1 MSTTAIA
8 VGLTRA
14 RMPNEPGARASP
26 VLTAERDVRLSGV
39 PGDSRADADFVVARN
54 PQEDS
59 KLPYLVHLPLEGGLV
74 LKARD
79 KWPTSARV
87 YCHRFDEP
95 WPADAEVVEREPV
108 RLCRRRGAAVD
119 LVLERRSQARS
130 QFVFT
135 QVRGRNAI
143 FWQTQ
148 RTAKS
153 ANPGARVPRGR
164 ALSEPL
170 AVLVDTRE
178 RYPYRFS
185 TLPIE
190 RRREALPAGDYGVRD
205 ADGDMLA
212 TVERKTLEN
221 LATSLSDGSLAFQ
234 MARLAEVP
242 LAAVAVEGR
251 YAALLAHAHVPA
263 GLLADQLVRL
273 QTRYPQVP
281 VVFLDSR
288 RHAEDWTHRFLAT
301 ALTDRQA
308 IVDTRPA

>member
-1 MSTTAIA
+1 
-8 VGLTRA
+8 
-14 RMPNEPGARASP
+14 
-26 VLTAERDVRLSGV
+26 VLGQTSAGGE
-39 PGDSRADADFVVARN
+39 FVVARN
-54 PQEDS
+54 PQADS
-59 KLPYLVHLPLEGGLV
+59 KLPYLVQLPLDGGLV
-74 LKARD
+74 LKTRE
-79 KWPTSARV
+79 KWPVSARV
-87 YCHRFDEP
+87 YCHRFEEP

-119 LVLERRSQARS
+119 LVLVRGTQARS

-148 RTAKS
+148 QTAKS

-164 ALSEPL
+164 ALSGPL

-178 RYPYRFS
+178 RYPYRFT
-185 TLPIE
+185 TLPVE
-190 RRREALPAGDYGVRD
+190 RHREALPAGDYGVRD
-205 ADGDMLA
+205 ANGELLA
-212 TVERKTLEN
+212 AVERKTLEN
-221 LATSLSDGSLAFQ
+221 LADSLSDGSLAFQ
-234 MARLAEVP
+234 MGRLAQLP

-251 YAALLAHAHVPA
+251 YTTLLTRAHAPA
-263 GLLADQLVRL
+263 GWLADQLVRL
-273 QTRYPQVP
+273 QARYPQVP

-308 IVDTRPA
+308 IRETHPT

>member
-1 MSTTAIA
+1 MA
-8 VGLTRA
+8 L
-14 RMPNEPGARASP
+14 
-26 VLTAERDVRLSGV
+26 
-39 PGDSRADADFVVARN
+39 N
-54 PQEDS
+54 PQSDS
-59 KLPYLVHLPLEGGLV
+59 KLPYLVHLPLDDGLV
-74 LKARD
+74 LKARE
-79 KWPTSARV
+79 KWPVSARV
-87 YCHRFDEP
+87 YCHRFEEP
-95 WPADAEVVEREPV
+95 WPADAEIVEREPV

-119 LVLERRSQARS
+119 LVLERGSQARS
-130 QFVFT
+130 QFIFT

-170 AVLVDTRE
+170 VVLVDTRE

-185 TLPIE
+185 TQPVE
-190 RRREALPAGDYGVRD
+190 RHREALPAGDYGVRD
-205 ADGDMLA
+205 ATGELLA
-212 TVERKTLEN
+212 AVERKTLEN
-221 LATSLSDGSLAFQ
+221 LATSLSDGSLVFQ
-234 MARLAEVP
+234 MGRLADLP

-251 YAALLAHAHVPA
+251 YAALLSHAHAPA
-263 GLLADQLVRL
+263 GWLADQLVRV

-308 IVDTRPA
+308 IADTVAPADPRA

>member
-1 MSTTAIA
+1 VLAA
-8 VGLTRA
+8 A
-14 RMPNEPGARASP
+14 RDG
-26 VLTAERDVRLSGV
+26 RLSGV
-39 PGDSRADADFVVARN
+39 PGDSRAGAEFVVARN
-54 PQEDS
+54 PQADS
-59 KLPYLVHLPLEGGLV
+59 KLPYLVQLPLDGGLV
-74 LKARD
+74 LKARET
-79 KWPTSARV
+79 WPSSARV
-87 YCHRFDEP
+87 YCHRFEEP
-95 WPADAEVVEREPV
+95 WPADAEVIEREPV

-119 LVLERRSQARS
+119 LVLERGSRARS

-135 QVRGRNAI
+135 QVRGRDAI

-148 RTAKS
+148 QTAKS

-164 ALSEPL
+164 ALREPL

-185 TLPIE
+185 TLPVE
-190 RRREALPAGDYGVRD
+190 RHREALPAGDYGVR
-205 ADGDMLA
+205 AANGHLLA
-212 TVERKTLEN
+212 AVERKTLEN

-234 MARLAEVP
+234 MGRLAELP

-251 YAALLAHAHVPA
+251 YAALLAHAHAPA
-263 GLLADQLVRL
+263 GWLADQLVRL

-308 IVDTRPA
+308 IFDTHPT

>member
-1 MSTTAIA
+1 
-8 VGLTRA
+8 
-14 RMPNEPGARASP
+14 
-26 VLTAERDVRLSGV
+26 
-39 PGDSRADADFVVARN
+39 VARN
-54 PQEDS
+54 PQADS
-59 KLPYLVHLPLEGGLV
+59 KLPYLVHLPLDGGLV
-74 LKARD
+74 LKARET
-79 KWPTSARV
+79 WPSSARV
-87 YCHRFDEP
+87 YCHRFEES
-95 WPADAEVVEREPV
+95 WPADAEVIEREPV

-119 LVLERRSQARS
+119 LVLERGSRARS

-135 QVRGRNAI
+135 QVRGRDAI

-153 ANPGARVPRGR
+153 ANPGARVPRAR

-178 RYPYRFS
+178 RYPYRFA
-185 TLPIE
+185 TLPVE

-205 ADGDMLA
+205 ANGELLA
-212 TVERKTLEN
+212 AVERKTLEN

-234 MARLAEVP
+234 MGRLAELP

-251 YAALLAHAHVPA
+251 YAALLAHPHAPA
-263 GLLADQLVRL
+263 GWLADQLVRL
-273 QTRYPQVP
+273 QTRYPQIP

-308 IVDTRPA
+308 ISETQPTR